1 MLIFHAICSKYA
13 RNIHENLRKIHKTTL
28 SSCCCVCS
36 VHGRSTSTSILGG
49 VFLFF
54 YARIS
59 SNMVEKS
66 KMMQYARNMLEKWCN
81 MLDLCSGRFFHRN
94 MLGEYAGM
102 FHEGQLYGLQYGGVL
117 VVLYIFFI
125 ITVFKKNMRYRT
137 EHRYTVYGIRYT
149 VYIRY
154 IPCWYV

>member
-1 MLIFHAICSKYA
+1 MEHAFENHAICSLNMLALCSFFMQYARNMLEIYTEICVKYTKLLFHHAVVCVRSPDGPLPRQFWAVFLCTNILEYGRKVDNDVICSKYA
-13 RNIHENLRKIHKTTL
+13 RNIHENLRKMHKTTL

-66 KMMQYARNMLEKWCN
+66 KMMQYARNMLEK
-81 MLDLCSGRFFHRN
+81 
-94 MLGEYAGM
+94 
-102 FHEGQLYGLQYGGVL
+102 
-117 VVLYIFFI
+117 
-125 ITVFKKNMRYRT
+125 
-137 EHRYTVYGIRYT
+137 
-149 VYIRY
+149 
-154 IPCWYV
+154 